1 MVCMSGEKI
10 KEPYGGMYK
19 EIKESLKNLGFKG
32 KIPPEIC
39 YNLFAREAYVSSD
52 ANDTDIF
59 DMTIK
64 IGEKSV
70 AFEAKYQKEDTISG
84 NFFYTLYICKIT
96 YDRDSLEVKIEI
108 PCMYERF

>member
-1 MVCMSGEKI
+1 MVGEKI
-10 KEPYGGMYK
+10 KEHYGGMYK
-19 EIKESLKNLGFKG
+19 EIKASLKNLGFKG

-52 ANDTDIF
+52 ANEIDSFYRTL
-59 DMTIK
+59 K
-64 IGEKSV
+64 IDKKSV
-70 AFEAKYQKEDTISG
+70 VFEAKYEKEDTISG
-84 NFFYTLYICKIT
+84 NLFYTLYICKIT